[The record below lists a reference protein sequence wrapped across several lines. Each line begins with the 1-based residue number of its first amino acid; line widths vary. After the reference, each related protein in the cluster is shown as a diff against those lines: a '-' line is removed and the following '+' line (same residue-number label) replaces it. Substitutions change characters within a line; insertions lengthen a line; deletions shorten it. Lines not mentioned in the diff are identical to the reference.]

1 MATYDATESGSSPM
15 EKWESQLLKGCLEL
29 AIIGCLWPGTLYGLE
44 ILRRLQSGSDL
55 ALSAST
61 VYPLLARM
69 KAEGL
74 LESEWVE
81 AEANHPRKYYR
92 LTPAGRERAREMA
105 RLWSRFSATLANLLS
120 PLFEEKEEV
129 R

>member
-1 MATYDATESGSSPM
+1 MAITSPSDADSSPTD
-15 EKWESQLLKGCLEL
+15 KWEVQLRKGCLEL
-29 AIIGCLWPGTLYGLE
+29 AIIGCLWPGKLYGLE
-44 ILRRLQSGSDL
+44 ILRRLQSDSDL

-61 VYPLLARM
+61 VYPLLARL

-92 LTPAGRERAREMA
+92 LTPTGRER
-105 RLWSRFSATLANLLS
+105 TLGDLLT
-120 PLFEEKEEV
+120 PLLKEDV